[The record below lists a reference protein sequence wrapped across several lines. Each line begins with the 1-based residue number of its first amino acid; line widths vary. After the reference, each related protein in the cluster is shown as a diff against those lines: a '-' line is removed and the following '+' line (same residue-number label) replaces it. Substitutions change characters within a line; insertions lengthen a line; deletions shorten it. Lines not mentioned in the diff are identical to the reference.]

1 MELGED
7 RSEVK
12 SIVESFPHIKT
23 RVRDTSPRIFGF
35 IANKL
40 FKLIHS
46 KRITVHDSLFYVFPQ
61 VYEPSD
67 DTFLIAEH
75 LNLVNGAKVLD
86 MGSGCG
92 VLGILSAHTAKSVV
106 TADVNPHAV
115 ECTAFNAKLNH
126 MANKVDTRLSNLF
139 NAFQTNEKFDV
150 IIFNPPYLPMDVR
163 VRSTEWINRAWFGG
177 FTGRKVIDEFLQSV
191 DRYLVNGGHLL
202 FVQSS
207 LSKPEE
213 SLKKLEEIG
222 YETKIIAE
230 KPLFFEKIVVI
241 RAKKSEN
248 TFI

>member
-1 MELGED
+1 
-7 RSEVK
+7 
-12 SIVESFPHIKT
+12 
-23 RVRDTSPRIFGF
+23 
-35 IANKL
+35 
-40 FKLIHS
+40 
-46 KRITVHDSLFYVFPQ
+46 
-61 VYEPSD
+61 
-67 DTFLIAEH
+67 
-75 LNLVNGAKVLD
+75 
-86 MGSGCG
+86 
-92 VLGILSAHTAKSVV
+92 
-106 TADVNPHAV
+106 
-115 ECTAFNAKLNH
+115 

-139 NAFQTNEKFDV
+139 DAFQTNEKFDV